1 MFGWETSVRRTQRR
15 SGFGLPV
22 GENNNSTNMIDLRK
36 KSVCL
41 MEDVTV
47 AGTPGNK
54 EPMTRR
60 DFTYLI
66 ENCTFSWIG
75 GFSRHVLRCFRG
87 WGQKHYTTTRSLF

>member
-15 SGFGLPV
+15 PGFGPPV

-36 KSVCL
+36 KSMCL

-47 AGTPGNK
+47 AESPGNK

-66 ENCTFSWIG
+66 PN
-75 GFSRHVLRCFRG
+75 
-87 WGQKHYTTTRSLF
+87 